1 MLQIIVVLGVSGD
14 IPAVPLIGDDA
25 SGHRAG
31 HHLHGLGML
40 SISAR
45 DRQGGAFAHQ
55 HPVPRPQRC
64 VIQWRIKGVVESHQ
78 HLGHWLAG
86 LPKALATSL
95 ALVYARTGMGNDM
108 TQPSRRLALALPDYP
123 TTRLPRAASLSANP
137 AAADRSALVLT
148 AAPSIRVAHTR
159 RAAVPHTA
167 DHVCR
172 RRHQSTPAGAAGSK
186 KQTSYVRPPPR
197 VACARERRQGIED

>member
-108 TQPSRRLALALPDYP
+108 TQPSRRRLALALPDYP
-123 TTRLPRAASLSANP
+123 TTRLPDCRAPLAFQP
-137 AAADRSALVLT
+137 TPQRPT
-148 AAPSIRVAHTR
+148 A
-159 RAAVPHTA
+159 
-167 DHVCR
+167 
-172 RRHQSTPAGAAGSK
+172 RHW
-186 KQTSYVRPPPR
+186 
-197 VACARERRQGIED
+197 C